1 MAGKQWGTTQEQEDE
16 HRRRLLSQARKGD
29 LKAQDELMKK
39 YGMRV
44 YSDRE
49 RSKMPTYYDS
59 GKKGAPPSL
68 ASHSTRLPA
77 KANSAASQSKAKTRT
92 APKKRLKSTP
102 KAKKQ

>member
-1 MAGKQWGTTQEQEDE
+1 MAGKQWGTTREQEDE

-59 GKKGAPPSL
+59 GKKGSPPSL

-77 KANSAASQSKAKTRT
+77 KANSAASQSKAKTQT
-92 APKKRLKSTP
+92 KPKTRLKTTP
-102 KAKKQ
+102 KVKKQ

>member
-1 MAGKQWGTTQEQEDE
+1 ME
-16 HRRRLLSQARKGD
+16 
-29 LKAQDELMKK
+29 K

-59 GKKGAPPSL
+59 GKKGCPPSL

-77 KANSAASQSKAKTRT
+77 KANSAASQSKATTR
-92 APKKRLKSTP
+92 AEPKKRLKTTP
-102 KAKKQ
+102 KAKKEQ